1 MASSQDMPG
10 EYQRVCLHLVWE
22 GERISRTRRSWV
34 EGDGRLL
41 LETELFD
48 IFNGRE
54 E

>member
-1 MASSQDMPG
+1 MASFQDMQG
-10 EYQRVCLHLVWE
+10 EYQRVCLRSVWE
-22 GERISRTRRSWV
+22 RERISQTRKSWV
-34 EGDGRLL
+34 EGDGRPS